1 MTTFLLIRH
10 GQSQANLDNIFAG
23 HTDVPLTELGQ
34 KQAKLTAD
42 FIAGNFAVD
51 AVYASDLARAFA
63 TGEAVAKAFGLPIT
77 AHKGLREI
85 YGGDWEQ
92 AHYPDLPVKYPK
104 EFSVWLKDIG
114 NAYCPSGESVRE
126 LQQRLVAT
134 LSEIANENEG
144 KTVVIATHACAIRS
158 VMSYCEQKGVEG
170 MKDIPWVSNASVTI
184 VEVEDGKF
192 LLKQA
197 GLDEHLKDFFTTFS
211 IGV

>member
-1 MTTFLLIRH
+1 MTRFLLIRH
-10 GQSQANLDNIFAG
+10 GQSAANLDNIFAG
-23 HTDVPLTELGQ
+23 HTDVPLTELGE

-42 FIAGNFAVD
+42 FIAENFAVD
-51 AVYASDLARAFA
+51 AVYASDLLRAFV

-85 YGGDWEQ
+85 YGGDWEK

-104 EFSVWLKDIG
+104 EFNVWLQDIG

-126 LQQRLVAT
+126 LQERLAAT

-144 KTVVIATHACAIRS
+144 KTVAVATHACAIRS
-158 VMSYCEQKGVEG
+158 VMSYCEQQGIEG

-184 VEVEDGKF
+184 VEVEDGRF
-192 LLKQA
+192 LLRQA
-197 GLDEHLKDFFTTFS
+197 GLDEHLRDFSTAFG